1 MLSILATWRW
11 RRRYARA
18 LQAFGIQCQAERI
31 VREITEA
38 ATHRSQPLLSREE
51 LILDEG

>member
-1 MLSILATWRW
+1 MLGLLTTWRW

-18 LQAFGIQCQAERI
+18 LQSFAVRCQTERI